1 MTDIAI
7 EASQPLEVD
16 KIELPKL
23 EEQLVDVNGQ
33 HVILLE
39 DCVAFMVGDEK
50 SQIEKRITYEDFNA
64 IVGAVVNHRNEQSM
78 EGFQLPSNC
87 FYFARSGSDI
97 HLSCYYSERIAEVK
111 HLTKKYVIKTPNLI
125 ISHKLF
131 KGGDKTWKIEANR
144 SRYFCTNA
152 KVGNLPK
159 AFIDQV
165 EHSKHIYLMPFPNTY
180 SEGALCFGGNSM
192 PSQFTDNNLRG
203 LDWYYQVLFESP
215 FNNDLGIRAL
225 RDEPSIEGWFKKL
238 SDVAKANTDFP
249 YESIRGYK
257 AI

>member
-1 MTDIAI
+1 MTDVVI
-7 EASQPLEVD
+7 ENTN
-16 KIELPKL
+16 KIGIPVP
-23 EEQLVDVNGQ
+23 EETLIDVNGQ

-39 DCVAFMVGDEK
+39 DCVAFMLGDEK
-50 SQIEKRITYEDFNA
+50 SQVEKRITYEDFHA
-64 IVGAVVNHRNEQSM
+64 IVSAVVNHRNEHTM

-87 FYFARSGSDI
+87 FYFGKSGNEI
-97 HLSCYYSERIAEVK
+97 QLSCYYSERIAEIQHGSKK
-111 HLTKKYVIKTPNLI
+111 HTIKTPNII
-125 ISHKLF
+125 ISHQLTKHNS
-131 KGGDKTWKIEANR
+131 KTWRMEASR

-159 AFIDQV
+159 TFINEVD
-165 EHSKHIYLMPFPNTY
+165 HSKHVYLMPFPNTY

-192 PSQFTDNNLRG
+192 PTQFVDNNLRG

-225 RDEPSIEGWFKKL
+225 ANEPSIEGWFSTL
-238 SDVAKANTDFP
+238 ATAAKENKPFP
-249 YESIRGYK
+249 YEELRGYK